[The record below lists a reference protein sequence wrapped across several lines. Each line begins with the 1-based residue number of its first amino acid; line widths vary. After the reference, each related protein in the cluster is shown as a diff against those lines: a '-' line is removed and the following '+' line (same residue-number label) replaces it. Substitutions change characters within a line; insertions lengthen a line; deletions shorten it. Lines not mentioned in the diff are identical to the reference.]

1 MAMVA
6 NQPQKV
12 EDSLL
17 SFFRFVWA
25 FPLKQFL
32 RPQHIKVFQT
42 LHLGTR
48 GARESIC
55 CNW

>member
-55 CNW
+55 CN